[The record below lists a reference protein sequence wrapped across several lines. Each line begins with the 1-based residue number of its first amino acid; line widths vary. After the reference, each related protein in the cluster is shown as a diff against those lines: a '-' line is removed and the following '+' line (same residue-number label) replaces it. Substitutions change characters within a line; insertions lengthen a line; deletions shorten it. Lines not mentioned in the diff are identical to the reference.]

1 MIVCVR
7 YYDDCGTFCFDSCY
21 NVETIQE
28 LLEAID
34 NRCELEGFC
43 FLYEI
48 YIPKEDEPV
57 YIPL

>member
-1 MIVCVR
+1 MVVCVR

-21 NVETIQE
+21 QVETIQE

-34 NRCELEGFC
+34 NLCHLEGFD

-48 YIPKEDEPV
+48 YISEKNEP
-57 YIPL
+57 IPF